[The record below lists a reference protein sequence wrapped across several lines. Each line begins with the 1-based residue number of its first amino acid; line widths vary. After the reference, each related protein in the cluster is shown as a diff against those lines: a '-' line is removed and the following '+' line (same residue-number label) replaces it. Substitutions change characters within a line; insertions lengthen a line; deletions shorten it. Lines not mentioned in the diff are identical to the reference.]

1 MIRSNNVV
9 QKTASA
15 ASNARSAVSAKPSQW
30 LCKHCGFTNLAAN
43 SKCACGAFK
52 SGGSYAGSHKNP
64 ASGGAKNCAAGGIC
78 QITDQ

>member
-1 MIRSNNVV
+1 MNKSNNAN

-15 ASNARSAVSAKPSQW
+15 ATNARPAVSAKPSQW

-52 SGGSYAGSHKNP
+52 SGGSYTPKNSG
-64 ASGGAKNCAAGGIC
+64 ASGACKGGIC
-78 QITDQ
+78 QINDN

>member
-1 MIRSNNVV
+1 MYKMNRFNNAA

-15 ASNARSAVSAKPSQW
+15 ATNARSAVSAKPSQW

-52 SGGSYAGSHKNP
+52 SGGSYTPKNAGTS
-64 ASGGAKNCAAGGIC
+64 SGATCAGGIC
-78 QITDQ
+78 QISDQ